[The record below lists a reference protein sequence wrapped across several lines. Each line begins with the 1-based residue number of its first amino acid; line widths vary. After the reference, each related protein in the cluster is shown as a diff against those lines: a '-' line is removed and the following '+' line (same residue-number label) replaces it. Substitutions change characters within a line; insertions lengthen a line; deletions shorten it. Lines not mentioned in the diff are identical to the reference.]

1 MIVCLPCQTPM
12 VVRNE
17 PYTVYTAWVAQTQ
30 LEHPVEVV
38 RCPRCGCTVADVN
51 LGIERHSHEAEPG
64 VLVLDLKEE
73 TPCESA

>member
-12 VVRNE
+12 VGPE
-17 PYTVYTAWVAQTQ
+17 SYTVYTAWIAQTQ
-30 LEHPVEVV
+30 KEHPVEVV

-51 LGIERHSHEAEPG
+51 RGIERHSHEAEPG

>member
-1 MIVCLPCQTPM
+1 MIVCMTCQMEMQTCDE
-12 VVRNE
+12 RS
-17 PYTVYTAWVAQTQ
+17 TAWVAQTQ

-64 VLVLDLKEE
+64 VLVLDLKE
-73 TPCESA
+73 TP